1 MFNTQST
8 ITVISGERVSKL
20 VFYAQS
26 TGAVISGRSLARVEE
41 EEEEEERKKEE
52 KERKNVKKNNNEY
65 LKQGERKISRERE
78 RENFITQ
85 G

>member
-26 TGAVISGRSLARVEE
+26 AGAVISGRSLARVEE
-41 EEEEEERKKEE
+41 EEEEEERKKERRKRKKKRKE
-52 KERKNVKKNNNEY
+52 K
-65 LKQGERKISRERE
+65 Q
-78 RENFITQ
+78 Q
-85 G
+85 